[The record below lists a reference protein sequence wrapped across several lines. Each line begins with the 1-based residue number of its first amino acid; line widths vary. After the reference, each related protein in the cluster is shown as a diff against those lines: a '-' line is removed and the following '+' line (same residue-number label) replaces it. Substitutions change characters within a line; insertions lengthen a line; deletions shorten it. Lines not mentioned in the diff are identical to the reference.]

1 MKRAALSLK
10 NQVSLLLQ
18 AASQAQRV
26 EIKNNERQ
34 GDPINKHT
42 IKEPLNP
49 QECRIDRLWHVHES
63 MIQRCI

>member
-26 EIKNNERQ
+26 EIKNKERQ
-34 GDPINKHT
+34 GDPINQQAYNQRA
-42 IKEPLNP
+42 IKSS
-49 QECRIDRLWHVHES
+49 RS
-63 MIQRCI
+63 AG